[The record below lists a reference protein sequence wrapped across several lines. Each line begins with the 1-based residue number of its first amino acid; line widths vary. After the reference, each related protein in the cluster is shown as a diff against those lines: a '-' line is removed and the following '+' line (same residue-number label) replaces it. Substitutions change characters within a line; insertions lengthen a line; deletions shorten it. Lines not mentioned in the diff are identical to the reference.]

1 MRNIFKKQNN
11 KEEQGFKA
19 EIFKDWSEMEKEQ
32 LKRKIKEQK
41 TEDLKELLKEVRDC
55 MLIGLAAAL
64 IGLIVNE
71 LLSRD

>member
-11 KEEQGFKA
+11 KEEVNV
-19 EIFKDWSEMEKEQ
+19 EVFKDWNEMEKEQ
-32 LKRKIKEQK
+32 LRREIKKQK

>member
-1 MRNIFKKQNN
+1 MRNLFKRN

-32 LKRKIKEQK
+32 LRREIKKQK
-41 TEDLKELLKEVRDC
+41 TEDLRNLLKEVRDG